1 MLLLCYCCAAAS
13 VCLCSEEGPIV
24 GVVRVVSD
32 TTRSLQVTLVDGTGM
47 VYGLDT
53 VVVSAGAS
61 DRGVSVGVDVSL
73 EMLPAGESLFWR
85 VELKDL
91 LTGSKDACA
100 TELKPIALAECFAPT
115 PAPVLCELNLAG
127 LPETIPAWYM

>member
-1 MLLLCYCCAAAS
+1 MLLLCW
-13 VCLCSEEGPIV
+13 CSEEGPIV

-32 TTRSLQVTLVDGTGM
+32 VVRSLQVTLVDGTGT
-47 VYGLDT
+47 VYGMDT
-53 VVVSAGAS
+53 VVVSAGVS
-61 DRGVSVGVDVSL
+61 DRGVSVAVDRSL
-73 EMLPAGESLFWR
+73 ELLPAGESLFWR
-85 VELKDL
+85 VELKGL
-91 LTGSKDACA
+91 LAGAKDACA